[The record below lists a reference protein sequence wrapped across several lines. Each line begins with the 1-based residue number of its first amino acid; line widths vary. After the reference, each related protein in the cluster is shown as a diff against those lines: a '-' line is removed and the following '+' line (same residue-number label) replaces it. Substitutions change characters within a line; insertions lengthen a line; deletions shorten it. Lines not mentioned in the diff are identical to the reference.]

1 MLYKKFIQRLQ
12 KILFVLL
19 SIILLSSYTIK
30 VKPPE
35 LTPSITKKKMDEILH
50 AHVSYKSFDAALI
63 KQLVE
68 GYLDILDPLKT
79 YLIQSEVLEY
89 VSISD
94 EMCQKIKNDIE
105 KEDFMIFEK
114 IYNTMVSAIT
124 RRNRLEEDIPLAP
137 SEKKISLEEFKNANW
152 PETEEMLTDRLIQL
166 RILQTESCLQ
176 DGKAREQLVQRI
188 TKKRLIKEQE
198 LISYSPEFQ
207 KKHMLSLI
215 LKSFASSLD
224 SYTVYFT
231 PTETQSFI
239 IQVQQRLFGIGA
251 QLRDDLNGF
260 TVVRLLEGSPVEKC
274 GLIKKGD
281 RIIAVNEEPVVG
293 LDIVDA
299 VELIRGPKG
308 SAVTLTFSREHF
320 EKEKLINTEIFNVDV
335 TREEI
340 ILNES
345 RFETNI
351 QPFGDGV
358 IAHLRLFSF
367 YQDPN
372 SSSVEDLKKEILRLS
387 KEHNLLGII
396 LDLRSN
402 PGGLLP
408 QAVAV
413 TGLFVK
419 KGIIASVKGKHDQV
433 QHLRNLHGTLIW
445 DGPLIVLTNRASASA
460 SEIVAQSLQDFGRA
474 IIIGDD
480 YTFGKG
486 SYQTFTLEPS
496 INQNIRINPQG
507 EFKVTRGRYYTVSG
521 KSPQFTGTK
530 TDIEVPGILSK
541 LEVGERFTKNPLK
554 NDSIDP
560 NFQDSL
566 SDLSIL
572 QKKRLQKIYL
582 TDLQKPLIMYHP
594 YLATLKKNSQ
604 LRIQQNSS
612 YQNFLTNL
620 SESEISESN
629 LDSLAQ
635 SDLQLEETISI
646 MKDLLILM
654 KTRSKLSMTP

>member
-1 MLYKKFIQRLQ
+1 MILNMLYKKMKQRIQ
-12 KILFVLL
+12 KILLIPLL
-19 SIILLSSYTIK
+19 IIFFSSYTIK
-30 VKPPE
+30 VRPPE

-50 AHVSYKSFDAALI
+50 AHVSYKSLDGPLI
-63 KQLVE
+63 KQLIE
-68 GYLDILDPLKT
+68 GYLEILDPLKT
-79 YLIQSEVLEY
+79 YLIHSEIVEY
-89 VSISD
+89 TSLSD
-94 EMCQKIKNDIE
+94 EMCQQIKNDIQ
-105 KEDFMIFEK
+105 KEDFTTFQK
-114 IYNTMVSAIT
+114 IYSTMISAIA
-124 RRNRLEEDIPLAP
+124 RRNRLEEHIPLVP
-137 SEKKISLEEFKNANW
+137 SEKKISLEEFKNSSWA
-152 PETEEMLTDRLIQL
+152 ETEEMLTERLVQL
-166 RILQTESCLQ
+166 RMLQTESCNQ
-176 DGKAREQLVQRI
+176 DNNMREQLVQRI
-188 TKKRLIKEQE
+188 NKKRLIKEQE

-274 GLIKKGD
+274 GIIKKGD

-320 EKEKLINTEIFNVDV
+320 EKEKLVNTEIFNVDV

-351 QPFGDGV
+351 EPFGDGI

-372 SSSVEDLKKEILRLS
+372 SSSVEDIKKEILRLS

-413 TGLFVK
+413 SGLFVK
-419 KGIIASVKGKHDQV
+419 KGIIASVKGKHEQI
-433 QHLRNLHGTLIW
+433 QHLRNLHGTVIW

-530 TDIEVPGILSK
+530 TDIEVPGVLSK

-554 NDSIDP
+554 NDSIPP
-560 NFQDSL
+560 NFQDTL
-566 SDLSIL
+566 SDLSII

-582 TDLQKPLIMYHP
+582 TDQQKPLMMYYP
-594 YLATLKKNSQ
+594 YLDILKKNSQ
-604 LRIQQNSS
+604 LRIQQDST
-612 YQNFLTNL
+612 YQNFLRNL
-620 SESEISESN
+620 SDSDISESN
-629 LDSLAQ
+629 LESLGQ
-635 SDLQLEETISI
+635 CDLQLKETVSI

-654 KTRSKLSMTP
+654 KTRSKL

>member
-1 MLYKKFIQRLQ
+1 MLYRKIRQ
-12 KILFVLL
+12 KIQKLL
-19 SIILLSSYTIK
+19 LIPLLIIFFSSYSIK
-30 VKPPE
+30 VRPPE

-50 AHVSYKSFDAALI
+50 AHVSYKSLNSSLI
-63 KQLVE
+63 KPLVE

-79 YLIQSEVLEY
+79 YLIHSEILEY
-89 VSISD
+89 ISLTD
-94 EMCQKIKNDIE
+94 EMCEQIKNDIQ
-105 KEDFMIFEK
+105 KEDFTIFEK
-114 IYNTMVSAIT
+114 IYNIMIFAIA
-124 RRNRLEEDIPLAP
+124 RRNRLEENIPLVP
-137 SEKKISLEEFKNANW
+137 PEKKVSLEEFKNSSW
-152 PETEEMLTDRLIQL
+152 PETEEMLTERLVQL
-166 RILQTESCLQ
+166 RILQTESCNQ
-176 DGKAREQLVQRI
+176 DRNTREQLVQKI
-188 TKKRLIKEQE
+188 NKKRLIKEQE

-207 KKHMLSLI
+207 KKHMLALV

-274 GLIKKGD
+274 GSIKKGD
-281 RIIAVNEEPVVG
+281 KIIAVNDEPVIG

-308 SAVTLTFSREHF
+308 SPVTLTFSREHF
-320 EKEKLINTEIFNVDV
+320 EKEKLVSTEVFNVDV

-351 QPFGDGV
+351 EPFGDGI

-413 TGLFVK
+413 AGLFVK
-419 KGIIASVKGKHDQV
+419 KGIIASVKGKHEQI
-433 QHLRNLHGTLIW
+433 QHLRNLHGSVVW
-445 DGPLIVLTNRASASA
+445 EGPLIVLTNRASASA

-474 IIIGDD
+474 ILIGDD

-554 NDSIDP
+554 NDSIPP
-560 NFQDSL
+560 NFQDTL
-566 SDLSIL
+566 SDLSII

-582 TDLQKPLIMYHP
+582 NDLQKPLIMYHP
-594 YLATLKKNSQ
+594 YLDILKKNSH
-604 LRIQQNSS
+604 LRIQQDSA

-620 SESEISESN
+620 SDSDILESN
-629 LDSLAQ
+629 CESLGQ
-635 SDLQLEETISI
+635 CDLQLKETISI

-654 KTRSKLSMTP
+654 KTRSKL

>member
-1 MLYKKFIQRLQ
+1 MLYKKFRKRLQ
-12 KILFVLL
+12 KILFIPLFIV
-19 SIILLSSYTIK
+19 LLSSYAIK

-50 AHVSYKSFDAALI
+50 AHVSYKSFDGPLI
-63 KQLVE
+63 KQLIE

-79 YLIQSEVLEY
+79 YLIHSEVLEY
-89 VSISD
+89 ISLSD
-94 EMCQKIKNDIE
+94 EMCEQIKNDIQ
-105 KEDFMIFEK
+105 KEDFTIFEK
-114 IYNTMVSAIT
+114 IYNTMISAIT
-124 RRNRLEEDIPLAP
+124 RRNRLEEAIPLVP
-137 SEKKISLEEFKNANW
+137 SEKKISLEEFKNASW
-152 PETEEMLTDRLIQL
+152 AETEEMLTDRLIQL

-308 SAVTLTFSREHF
+308 SPVTLTFSREHF
-320 EKEKLINTEIFNVDV
+320 EKEKLINTEVFNVDV

-372 SSSVEDLKKEILRLS
+372 SSSVEDLKREILRLS

-413 TGLFVK
+413 AGLFVK
-419 KGIIASVKGKHDQV
+419 KGIIASVKGKHHQV
-433 QHLRNLHGTLIW
+433 QHLRNLHGTVIW

-554 NDSIDP
+554 NDSIEP
-560 NFQDSL
+560 NFQDDL

-604 LRIQQNSS
+604 LRIQQNSA

-620 SESEISESN
+620 SDAELSESN
-629 LDSLAQ
+629 LDSLGQ

-654 KTRSKLSMTP
+654 KTQSKL

>member
-1 MLYKKFIQRLQ
+1 MLYIKFRQRLQ
-12 KILFVLL
+12 KILFIPLL
-19 SIILLSSYTIK
+19 IILLSSYTIK

-50 AHVSYKSFDAALI
+50 AHVSYKSLDAPLI
-63 KQLVE
+63 KQLIE
-68 GYLDILDPLKT
+68 GYLDTLDPLKA
-79 YLIQSEVLEY
+79 YLIHSEIVEY
-89 VSISD
+89 SSLSD
-94 EMCQKIKNDIE
+94 DMCQQIKNDIQ
-105 KEDFMIFEK
+105 KEDFTIFER
-114 IYNTMVSAIT
+114 IYSTMISAIT
-124 RRNRLEEDIPLAP
+124 RRNRLEENIPLTP
-137 SEKKISLEEFKNANW
+137 NEKKISLEEFKNSSWA
-152 PETEEMLTDRLIQL
+152 ETEEMLTDRLIQL
-166 RILQTESCLQ
+166 RILQTESCQ
-176 DGKAREQLVQRI
+176 DNKAREQLVQRI
-188 TKKRLIKEQE
+188 TKKRLLKEQE

-281 RIIAVNEEPVVG
+281 RIIAVNEEPVIG
-293 LDIVDA
+293 LDIIDA

-345 RFETNI
+345 RFETNV

-372 SSSVEDLKKEILRLS
+372 SSSVEDLKKEIQRLD
-387 KEHNLLGII
+387 KEHNLLGVI

-419 KGIIASVKGKHDQV
+419 KGIIASVKGKHEQV
-433 QHLRNLHGTLIW
+433 QHLRNLHGTVVW
-445 DGPLIVLTNRASASA
+445 NGPLIVLTNRASASA

-554 NDSIDP
+554 NDSIPP
-560 NFQDSL
+560 NFQDTL
-566 SDLSIL
+566 SDLSII

-582 TDLQKPLIMYHP
+582 TDLQKPLLMYHP
-594 YLATLKKNSQ
+594 YLDILKKNSQ
-604 LRIQQNSS
+604 MRIQQNTT

-620 SESEISESN
+620 SESDISESN
-629 LDSLAQ
+629 LESLGQ
-635 SDLQLEETISI
+635 CDLQLEETISI

-654 KTRSKLSMTP
+654 KTRSKL

>member
-1 MLYKKFIQRLQ
+1 MNKLQ
-12 KILFVLL
+12 KIFAYKISRLLWLPFLFVLFAL
-19 SIILLSSYTIK
+19 IK

-50 AHVSYKSFDAALI
+50 AHVSYKSLDSTLI

-68 GYLDILDPLKT
+68 GYLEMLDPLKT
-79 YLIQSEVLEY
+79 YLIHSEVVEY
-89 VSISD
+89 TSLSD
-94 EMCQKIKNDIE
+94 ELCLQIKNDIQ
-105 KEDFMIFEK
+105 KEEFTVFERIYDIMI
-114 IYNTMVSAIT
+114 NAIA
-124 RRNRLEEDIPLAP
+124 RRNRLEEDISLL
-137 SEKKISLEEFKNANW
+137 SSDNMNEKKVSLEEFKKSSW
-152 PETEEMLTDRLIQL
+152 PETEESLVERLIQL
-166 RILQTESCLQ
+166 RLLQTEPSLQ
-176 DGKAREQLVQRI
+176 DKEKEQLSRRI
-188 TKKRLIKEQE
+188 TKKRLLKEQE
-198 LISYSPEFQ
+198 IISYSPEFQ

-215 LKSFASSLD
+215 LKAFASSLD

-231 PTETQSFI
+231 PTETQTFL
-239 IQVQQRLFGIGA
+239 IQVQQRLFGVGA

-260 TVVRLLEGSPVEKC
+260 TVIRLLEGSPVEKC

-281 RIIAVNEEPVVG
+281 RIIAVNEEPVAG

-320 EKEKLINTEIFNVDV
+320 EKDKLVNTEIFNVDV

-345 RFETNI
+345 RFETNVH
-351 QPFGDGV
+351 PFGDGV

-372 SSSVEDLKKEILRLS
+372 SSSVEDLKKEILKLQ
-387 KEHNLLGII
+387 KENNLLGVI

-413 TGLFVK
+413 AGLFVK
-419 KGIIASVKGKHDQV
+419 KGIIASVKGKHNQV
-433 QHLRNLHGTLIW
+433 QHLRNLHDTMIW

-474 IIIGDD
+474 IVVGDD

-541 LEVGERFTKNPLK
+541 LEIGERFTKNPLQ
-554 NDSIDP
+554 NDSIAP
-560 NFQDSL
+560 NFQDTL

-572 QKKRLQKIYL
+572 QKKRLQKTYL
-582 TDLQKPLIMYHP
+582 TDLQTPLIIYHP
-594 YLATLKKNSQ
+594 YLAILKKNSQ
-604 LRIQQNSS
+604 IRIQQSTT
-612 YQNFLTNL
+612 YQNFLTKL
-620 SESEISESN
+620 SSSDISES
-629 LDSLAQ
+629 SLESLGQ
-635 SDLQLEETISI
+635 NDLQLEETLSI

-654 KTRSKLSMTP
+654 KTQSKL

>member
-1 MLYKKFIQRLQ
+1 MLYKKFTERLQ
-12 KILFVLL
+12 KILFIPLFIL
-19 SIILLSSYTIK
+19 LLSSYTIK

-50 AHVSYKSFDAALI
+50 AHVSYKSFDGPLI

-79 YLIQSEVLEY
+79 YLIHSEVLEY
-89 VSISD
+89 ISLSD
-94 EMCQKIKNDIE
+94 EMCEQIKNDIQ
-105 KEDFMIFEK
+105 KEDFTIFEK
-114 IYNTMVSAIT
+114 IYNTMISAIT
-124 RRNRLEEDIPLAP
+124 RRNRLEEAIPIVP
-137 SEKKISLEEFKNANW
+137 SEKKISLEEFKNASW
-152 PETEEMLTDRLIQL
+152 AETEEMLTDRLIQL

-308 SAVTLTFSREHF
+308 SPVTLTFSREHF
-320 EKEKLINTEIFNVDV
+320 EKEKLINTEVFNVDV

-372 SSSVEDLKKEILRLS
+372 SSSVEDLKREILRLS

-413 TGLFVK
+413 AGLFVK

-433 QHLRNLHGTLIW
+433 QHLRNLHGTVIW

-554 NDSIDP
+554 NDSIEP
-560 NFQDSL
+560 NFQDDL

-604 LRIQQNSS
+604 LRIQQNSA

-620 SESEISESN
+620 SEAELSESN
-629 LDSLAQ
+629 LDSLGQ

-654 KTRSKLSMTP
+654 KTQSKL

>member
-1 MLYKKFIQRLQ
+1 MLYKKFTKRLH
-12 KILFVLL
+12 KILFIPLL
-19 SIILLSSYTIK
+19 ILLLSSYTIK

-50 AHVSYKSFDAALI
+50 AHVSYKSFDGPLI

-79 YLIQSEVLEY
+79 YLIHSEVLEY
-89 VSISD
+89 TSLSD
-94 EMCQKIKNDIE
+94 EMCEQIKNDIQ
-105 KEDFMIFEK
+105 KEDFTIFEK
-114 IYNTMVSAIT
+114 IYNTMISAIT
-124 RRNRLEEDIPLAP
+124 RRNRLEEAIPIVP
-137 SEKKISLEEFKNANW
+137 NEKKISLEEFKNASW
-152 PETEEMLTDRLIQL
+152 AETEEMLTDRLIQL

-308 SAVTLTFSREHF
+308 SPVTLTFSREHF
-320 EKEKLINTEIFNVDV
+320 EKEKLINTEVFNVDV

-372 SSSVEDLKKEILRLS
+372 SSSVEDLKREILRLS

-413 TGLFVK
+413 AGLFVK

-433 QHLRNLHGTLIW
+433 QHLRNLHGTVIW

-554 NDSIDP
+554 NDSIEP
-560 NFQDSL
+560 NFQDDL

-604 LRIQQNSS
+604 LRIQQNSA

-620 SESEISESN
+620 SEAELSESS
-629 LDSLAQ
+629 LDSLGQ

-654 KTRSKLSMTP
+654 KTQSKL

>member
-1 MLYKKFIQRLQ
+1 MKKLYKILAYKISRLLWIPFLF
-12 KILFVLL
+12 ILFAHV
-19 SIILLSSYTIK
+19 K

-50 AHVSYKSFDAALI
+50 AHVSYKSLDCALV

-68 GYLDILDPLKT
+68 GYLDTLDPLKT
-79 YLIQSEVLEY
+79 YLIHSEVVEY
-89 VSISD
+89 TSLSD
-94 EMCQKIKNDIE
+94 DLCIQIKNDIQ
-105 KEDFMIFEK
+105 KEEFTVFERIYETMI
-114 IYNTMVSAIT
+114 NAIA
-124 RRNRLEEDIPLAP
+124 RRNRLEENISLL
-137 SEKKISLEEFKNANW
+137 SVENTNEKKVSLEEFKKSSW
-152 PETEEMLTDRLIQL
+152 PETEELLVERLIQL
-166 RILQTESCLQ
+166 RLLQTEPSLK
-176 DGKAREQLVQRI
+176 DKEKEQLVRRI
-188 TKKRLIKEQE
+188 TKKRLLKEQE
-198 LISYSPEFQ
+198 LTSHSPELQ

-260 TVVRLLEGSPVEKC
+260 TVIRLLEGSPVEKC

-281 RIIAVNEEPVVG
+281 RIIAVNEEPVAG

-308 SAVTLTFSREHF
+308 SPVTLTFSREHF
-320 EKEKLINTEIFNVDV
+320 EKDKLINTEIFNVDV

-372 SSSVEDLKKEILRLS
+372 SSSVEDLKKEILKLR
-387 KEHNLLGII
+387 KENNLLGVI

-413 TGLFVK
+413 AGLFVK
-419 KGIIASVKGKHDQV
+419 KGIIASVKGKHNQI
-433 QHLRNLHGTLIW
+433 QHLRNLHDTMIW

-474 IIIGDD
+474 IIVGDD

-530 TDIEVPGILSK
+530 TDIEVPGMLSK
-541 LEVGERFTKNPLK
+541 LEIGERFTKNPLQ
-554 NDSIDP
+554 NDSITP
-560 NFQDSL
+560 NFQDTL

-572 QKKRLQKIYL
+572 QKKRLQKTYL
-582 TDLQKPLIMYHP
+582 TDLQTPLIIYHP
-594 YLATLKKNSQ
+594 YLTTLKKNSQ
-604 LRIQQNSS
+604 IRIQQSS
-612 YQNFLTNL
+612 TYQNFLTKL
-620 SESEISESN
+620 SSSDISESN
-629 LDSLAQ
+629 LESLGQ
-635 SDLQLEETISI
+635 NDLQLEETLSI

-654 KTRSKLSMTP
+654 KTQSKL

>member
-1 MLYKKFIQRLQ
+1 MLYKKIRQRIQ
-12 KILFVLL
+12 KILLIPLL
-19 SIILLSSYTIK
+19 IIFFSSYTIK

-50 AHVSYKSFDAALI
+50 AHVSYKSLEGPLI
-63 KQLVE
+63 KQLIE
-68 GYLDILDPLKT
+68 GYLEILDPLKT
-79 YLIQSEVLEY
+79 YLIHSEIVEY
-89 VSISD
+89 TSLSD
-94 EMCQKIKNDIE
+94 EMCQQIKNDIQ
-105 KEDFMIFEK
+105 KEDFTIFEK
-114 IYNTMVSAIT
+114 IYGTMISAIA
-124 RRNRLEEDIPLAP
+124 RRNHLEENIPLAP
-137 SEKKISLEEFKNANW
+137 GEKKVSLEEFKDSSWA
-152 PETEEMLTDRLIQL
+152 ETEEMLTERLVQL
-166 RILQTESCLQ
+166 RILQTESCNQ
-176 DGKAREQLVQRI
+176 DNNTREQLVQRI
-188 TKKRLIKEQE
+188 NKKRLIKEQE

-274 GLIKKGD
+274 GMIKKGD

-308 SAVTLTFSREHF
+308 SAVNLTFSREHF
-320 EKEKLINTEIFNVDV
+320 EKEKLVNTEIFNVDV

-351 QPFGDGV
+351 EPFGDGI

-387 KEHNLLGII
+387 KEHNLLGVI

-413 TGLFVK
+413 AGLFVK
-419 KGIIASVKGKHDQV
+419 KGIIASVKGKHEQI
-433 QHLRNLHGTLIW
+433 QHLRNLHGTVIW

-530 TDIEVPGILSK
+530 TDIEVPGLLSK

-554 NDSIDP
+554 NDSIPP
-560 NFQDSL
+560 NFQDTL
-566 SDLSIL
+566 SDLSII

-582 TDLQKPLIMYHP
+582 TDLQKPLIMYYP
-594 YLATLKKNSQ
+594 YLDILKKNSQ
-604 LRIQQNSS
+604 LRIQQDST
-612 YQNFLTNL
+612 YQNFLKNL
-620 SESEISESN
+620 SESDISESN
-629 LDSLAQ
+629 LESLGQ
-635 SDLQLEETISI
+635 CDLQLKETVSI

-654 KTRSKLSMTP
+654 KTRSKL

>member
-1 MLYKKFIQRLQ
+1 MLYKKFKQRLQ
-12 KILFVLL
+12 KILFIPLL
-19 SIILLSSYTIK
+19 IILLSSYYTIK

-50 AHVSYKSFDAALI
+50 AHVSYQSLDAPLI
-63 KQLVE
+63 KQLIE
-68 GYLDILDPLKT
+68 GYLDTLDPLKA
-79 YLIQSEVLEY
+79 YLIHSEIVEY
-89 VSISD
+89 TSLSD
-94 EMCQKIKNDIE
+94 EMCQQIKNDIQ
-105 KEDFMIFEK
+105 KEDFTIFER
-114 IYNTMVSAIT
+114 IYSTMISAIA
-124 RRNRLEEDIPLAP
+124 RRNRLEENIPLTP
-137 SEKKISLEEFKNANW
+137 NEKKISLEEFKNSSWA
-152 PETEEMLTDRLIQL
+152 ETEEMLTDRLIQL
-166 RILQTESCLQ
+166 RILQTESCQ
-176 DGKAREQLVQRI
+176 DNKAREQLVQRI

-293 LDIVDA
+293 LDIIDA

-372 SSSVEDLKKEILRLS
+372 SSSVEDLKKEIQRLD
-387 KEHNLLGII
+387 KEHNLLGVI

-419 KGIIASVKGKHDQV
+419 KGIIASVKGKHEQV
-433 QHLRNLHGTLIW
+433 QHLRNLHGTVVW
-445 DGPLIVLTNRASASA
+445 NGPLIVLTNRASASA

-554 NDSIDP
+554 NDSIPP
-560 NFQDSL
+560 NFQDTL
-566 SDLSIL
+566 SDLSII

-582 TDLQKPLIMYHP
+582 TDLQKPLLMYHP
-594 YLATLKKNSQ
+594 YLDILKKNSQ
-604 LRIQQNSS
+604 MRIQQNNT

-620 SESEISESN
+620 SESDISESN
-629 LDSLAQ
+629 LESLGQ
-635 SDLQLEETISI
+635 CDLQLEETISI

-654 KTRSKLSMTP
+654 KTRSKL

>member
-1 MLYKKFIQRLQ
+1 MLCKKLRQRLQ
-12 KILFVLL
+12 KLL
-19 SIILLSSYTIK
+19 IIPLLIIIIFFSSYTIK

-50 AHVSYKSFDAALI
+50 AHVSYKSLDAALI
-63 KQLVE
+63 KQFIE
-68 GYLDILDPLKT
+68 GYLEILDPLKT
-79 YLIQSEVLEY
+79 YLIYPEIVEY
-89 VSISD
+89 TSLSD
-94 EMCQKIKNDIE
+94 EMCQQIKNDLQ
-105 KEDFMIFEK
+105 KEDFTIFEK
-114 IYNTMVSAIT
+114 MYNTMLSAIA
-124 RRNRLEEDIPLAP
+124 RRNRLEENIPLIP
-137 SEKKISLEEFKNANW
+137 NDKKVSLEEFKNSSWA
-152 PETEEMLTDRLIQL
+152 ETEEMLNERLVQL
-166 RILQTESCLQ
+166 RILQTESCNQ
-176 DGKAREQLVQRI
+176 DSHAREQLVQRI

-198 LISYSPEFQ
+198 LVSYSPEFQ

-215 LKSFASSLD
+215 LKAFASSLD

-293 LDIVDA
+293 LDIGDA

-320 EKEKLINTEIFNVDV
+320 EKEKLVNTEIFNVDV

-372 SSSVEDLKKEILRLS
+372 SSSVEDLKREILRLS

-408 QAVAV
+408 QAVSVA
-413 TGLFVK
+413 GLFVK
-419 KGIIASVKGKHDQV
+419 KGIIASVKGKHEQV
-433 QHLRNLHGTLIW
+433 QHLRNLHGNVIW

-554 NDSIDP
+554 NDSIPP
-560 NFQDSL
+560 NFQDTL
-566 SDLSIL
+566 SDLSLI

-582 TDLQKPLIMYHP
+582 TDLQKPLLMYHP
-594 YLATLKKNSQ
+594 YLDILKKNSQ
-604 LRIQQNSS
+604 TRIQKNIA
-612 YQNFLTNL
+612 YQNFLKNL
-620 SESEISESN
+620 SESDISESN
-629 LDSLAQ
+629 LESLGQ

-654 KTRSKLSMTP
+654 RTRSKL

>member
-1 MLYKKFIQRLQ
+1 MKKLQ
-12 KILFVLL
+12 KILTCKISRLL
-19 SIILLSSYTIK
+19 WIPFLFILFAYIK

-50 AHVSYKSFDAALI
+50 AHVSYKSLDGALV
-63 KQLVE
+63 KQLMD
-68 GYLDILDPLKT
+68 GYLNMLDPLKT
-79 YLIQSEVLEY
+79 YLIHSEIVEY
-89 VSISD
+89 TSLSD
-94 EMCQKIKNDIE
+94 DLCLQIKNDIQ
-105 KEDFMIFEK
+105 KEEFTVFERIYKTMI
-114 IYNTMVSAIT
+114 NAIA
-124 RRNRLEEDIPLAP
+124 RRNRLEENIL
-137 SEKKISLEEFKNANW
+137 SGENTNEKKISLEEFKKSSW
-152 PETEEMLTDRLIQL
+152 PETEELLVERLIQL
-166 RILQTESCLQ
+166 QLLQTEPSLK
-176 DGKAREQLVQRI
+176 DKEKEQLMRRI
-188 TKKRLIKEQE
+188 TKKRLLKEQE
-198 LISYSPEFQ
+198 LISHSPEFQ
-207 KKHMLSLI
+207 KKHMFSLI
-215 LKSFASSLD
+215 LKAFASSLD

-260 TVVRLLEGSPVEKC
+260 TVIRLLEGSPIKKC

-281 RIIAVNEEPVVG
+281 RIIAVNKEPVAG
-293 LDIVDA
+293 LDIVDV

-320 EKEKLINTEIFNVDV
+320 EKDKLINTEIFNVDV

-340 ILNES
+340 ILNEN

-372 SSSVEDLKKEILRLS
+372 SSSVEDLKKEILKLR
-387 KEHNLLGII
+387 KENNLLGVI

-408 QAVAV
+408 QAVSVA
-413 TGLFVK
+413 GLFVK
-419 KGIIASVKGKHDQV
+419 KGIIASVKGKHNQV
-433 QHLRNLHGTLIW
+433 QHLRNLYDTMIW

-474 IIIGDD
+474 LVVGDD

-541 LEVGERFTKNPLK
+541 LEVGERFTKNPLQ
-554 NDSIDP
+554 NDSIAP
-560 NFQDSL
+560 NFQDTL

-572 QKKRLQKIYL
+572 QKKRLQKTYL
-582 TDLQKPLIMYHP
+582 TDLQTPLIIYHP

-604 LRIQQNSS
+604 IRIQQSS
-612 YQNFLTNL
+612 TYQNFLTKL
-620 SESEISESN
+620 SSSDISESN
-629 LDSLAQ
+629 LESLGQ
-635 SDLQLEETISI
+635 NDFQLEETLSI
-646 MKDLLILM
+646 MKDLLILI
-654 KTRSKLSMTP
+654 KAQSKL

>member
-1 MLYKKFIQRLQ
+1 MLYKKITQRLQ
-12 KILFVLL
+12 KILFIPLL
-19 SIILLSSYTIK
+19 IILLSSYTIK

-50 AHVSYKSFDAALI
+50 AHVSYKSFDDLLI
-63 KQLVE
+63 KQVVE
-68 GYLDILDPLKT
+68 GYLDSLDPLKT
-79 YLIQSEVLEY
+79 YLLRSEVLEY
-89 VSISD
+89 ISLSD
-94 EMCQKIKNDIE
+94 EMCQQIKDDIQ
-105 KEDFMIFEK
+105 KEDFAIFEK
-114 IYNTMVSAIT
+114 IYNAMVSAIT
-124 RRNRLEEDIPLAP
+124 RRNRLEKDIPLVP
-137 SEKKISLEEFKNANW
+137 SEKKISLEEFKNSSWA
-152 PETEEMLTDRLIQL
+152 ETEEMLTDRLVQL

-176 DGKAREQLVQRI
+176 DDKAREQLVQRI

-198 LISYSPEFQ
+198 LVSYSPEFQ

-231 PTETQSFI
+231 PSETQSFI

-387 KEHNLLGII
+387 KEHNLLGVI

-413 TGLFVK
+413 AGLFVK
-419 KGIIASVKGKHDQV
+419 KGIIVSVKGKHDQV
-433 QHLRNLHGTLIW
+433 QHLRNLHSTVIW

-554 NDSIDP
+554 NDSIAP
-560 NFQDSL
+560 NFQDTL
-566 SDLSIL
+566 SDLSML

-604 LRIQQNSS
+604 IRIQQNRT
-612 YQNFLTNL
+612 YQNFLANL
-620 SESEISESN
+620 SEADISESN
-629 LDSLAQ
+629 LDSLGQ

-654 KTRSKLSMTP
+654 KTQSKL

>member
-1 MLYKKFIQRLQ
+1 MLYRKIRQKIQ
-12 KILFVLL
+12 KILLIPLL
-19 SIILLSSYTIK
+19 IIFFSSYSIK
-30 VKPPE
+30 VRPPE

-50 AHVSYKSFDAALI
+50 AHVSYKSLNSSLI

-79 YLIQSEVLEY
+79 YLIHSEILEY
-89 VSISD
+89 ISLTD
-94 EMCQKIKNDIE
+94 EMCEQIKNDIQ
-105 KEDFMIFEK
+105 KEDFTIFEK
-114 IYNTMVSAIT
+114 IYNIMISAIA
-124 RRNRLEEDIPLAP
+124 RRNRLEENIPLIP
-137 SEKKISLEEFKNANW
+137 PEKKVSLEEFKNSSWA
-152 PETEEMLTDRLIQL
+152 ETEEMLTERLVQL
-166 RILQTESCLQ
+166 RILQTESCNQ
-176 DGKAREQLVQRI
+176 DRNTREQLVQKI
-188 TKKRLIKEQE
+188 NKKRLIKEQE

-207 KKHMLSLI
+207 KKHMLALV

-274 GLIKKGD
+274 GSIKKGD
-281 RIIAVNEEPVVG
+281 KIIAVNDEPVIG

-308 SAVTLTFSREHF
+308 SPVTLTFSREHF
-320 EKEKLINTEIFNVDV
+320 EKEKLVSTEVFNVDV

-351 QPFGDGV
+351 EPFGDGI

-413 TGLFVK
+413 AGLFVK
-419 KGIIASVKGKHDQV
+419 KGIIASVKGKHEQI
-433 QHLRNLHGTLIW
+433 QHLRNLHGSVVW

-474 IIIGDD
+474 ILIGDD

-530 TDIEVPGILSK
+530 TDIEVPGVLSK

-554 NDSIDP
+554 NDSIPP
-560 NFQDSL
+560 NFQDTL
-566 SDLSIL
+566 SDLSII

-582 TDLQKPLIMYHP
+582 NDLQKPLIMYHP
-594 YLATLKKNSQ
+594 YLDILKKNSH
-604 LRIQQNSS
+604 LRIQQDSA

-620 SESEISESN
+620 SDSDILESN
-629 LDSLAQ
+629 CESLGQ
-635 SDLQLEETISI
+635 CDLQLKETISI

-654 KTRSKLSMTP
+654 KTRSKL

>member
-1 MLYKKFIQRLQ
+1 MLYRKIRQ
-12 KILFVLL
+12 KIQKLL
-19 SIILLSSYTIK
+19 LIPILIIFFSSYSIK
-30 VKPPE
+30 VRPPE

-50 AHVSYKSFDAALI
+50 AHVSYKSLNSSLI

-79 YLIQSEVLEY
+79 YLIHSEILEY
-89 VSISD
+89 ISLTD
-94 EMCQKIKNDIE
+94 EMCEQIKNDIQ
-105 KEDFMIFEK
+105 KEDFTIFEK
-114 IYNTMVSAIT
+114 IYNIMISAIA
-124 RRNRLEEDIPLAP
+124 RRNRLEENIPLVP
-137 SEKKISLEEFKNANW
+137 PEKKVSLEEFKNSSWA
-152 PETEEMLTDRLIQL
+152 ETEEMLTERLVQL
-166 RILQTESCLQ
+166 RILQTESCNQ
-176 DGKAREQLVQRI
+176 DRNTREQLVQKI
-188 TKKRLIKEQE
+188 NKKRLIKEQE

-207 KKHMLSLI
+207 KKHMLALV

-260 TVVRLLEGSPVEKC
+260 TVVRLLEGSPLEKC
-274 GLIKKGD
+274 GSIKKGD
-281 RIIAVNEEPVVG
+281 KIIAVNDEPVIG

-308 SAVTLTFSREHF
+308 SPVTLTFSREHF
-320 EKEKLINTEIFNVDV
+320 EKEKLVSTEVFNVDV

-351 QPFGDGV
+351 EPFGDGI

-413 TGLFVK
+413 AGLFVK
-419 KGIIASVKGKHDQV
+419 KGIIASVKGKHEQI
-433 QHLRNLHGTLIW
+433 QHLRNLHGSVIW

-474 IIIGDD
+474 ILIGDD

-530 TDIEVPGILSK
+530 TDIEVPGVLSK

-554 NDSIDP
+554 NDSIPP
-560 NFQDSL
+560 NFQDTL
-566 SDLSIL
+566 SDLSII

-582 TDLQKPLIMYHP
+582 NDLQKPLIMYHP
-594 YLATLKKNSQ
+594 YLDILKKNSH
-604 LRIQQNSS
+604 LRIQQDSA

-620 SESEISESN
+620 SDSDILESN
-629 LDSLAQ
+629 CESLGQ
-635 SDLQLEETISI
+635 CDLQLKETISI

-654 KTRSKLSMTP
+654 KTRSKL

>member
-1 MLYKKFIQRLQ
+1 MLYKKFTQRLQ
-12 KILFVLL
+12 KNLFIPLL
-19 SIILLSSYTIK
+19 IILLSSYTIK

-50 AHVSYKSFDAALI
+50 AHVSYKSFDDPLI
-63 KQLVE
+63 RQVVE

-79 YLIQSEVLEY
+79 YLIRSEVLEY
-89 VSISD
+89 ISLSD
-94 EMCQKIKNDIE
+94 EMCEQIKNDIQ
-105 KEDFMIFEK
+105 KEDFAIFEK
-114 IYNTMVSAIT
+114 IYNRMVSAIT

-137 SEKKISLEEFKNANW
+137 SEKKISLEEFKNASW
-152 PETEEMLTDRLIQL
+152 AETEEMLTDRLIQL

-387 KEHNLLGII
+387 TEHNLLGVI

-413 TGLFVK
+413 AGLFVK
-419 KGIIASVKGKHDQV
+419 KGIIASVKGKHEQV
-433 QHLRNLHGTLIW
+433 QHLRNLHSTVIW

-474 IIIGDD
+474 LIIGDD

-554 NDSIDP
+554 NDSIAP
-560 NFQDSL
+560 NFQDTL
-566 SDLSIL
+566 SDLSML

-604 LRIQQNSS
+604 VRIQQNST

-620 SESEISESN
+620 SEAEISESN
-629 LDSLAQ
+629 LDSLGQ

-654 KTRSKLSMTP
+654 KTRSKL